1 MQLLGLILLLASSWY
16 LWKLTSNFLD
26 EPTKKELTN
35 SLNNLKNKF
44 SEGKQNFSKAKIS
57 EAWEKYKEEG
67 GALSN
72 KEKKLVDFFIIT
84 GLTKD
89 ISRIDLIGILIGH
102 LIFGVA
108 LTKLLDWTWLKNLM
122 SEEDKTRMLK
132 SYTWKDLLVDGAI
145 VTVVLGIIFLIISI
159 FL

>member
-1 MQLLGLILLLASSWY
+1 MDL
-16 LWKLTSNFLD
+16 
-26 EPTKKELTN
+26 
-35 SLNNLKNKF
+35 
-44 SEGKQNFSKAKIS
+44 
-57 EAWEKYKEEG
+57 
-67 GALSN
+67 
-72 KEKKLVDFFIIT
+72 FIIT
-84 GLTKD
+84 SFTKD

-108 LTKLLDWTWLKNLM
+108 LTQLLNWTWLKNLM

-145 VTVVLGIIFLIISI
+145 VAVVIGIIFLIVSI